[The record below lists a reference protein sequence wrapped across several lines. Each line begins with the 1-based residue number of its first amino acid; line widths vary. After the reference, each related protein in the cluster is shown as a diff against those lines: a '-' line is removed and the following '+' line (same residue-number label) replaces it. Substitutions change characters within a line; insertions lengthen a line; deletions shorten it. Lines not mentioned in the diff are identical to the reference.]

1 MSVPVRAIECLRR
14 ATRRT
19 HGPIKVTAAALA
31 LIVGASACGSLDSGA
46 VPLPLSVPG
55 QPAGTIVVPTGA
67 DVPTVVQRV
76 RDAITSAG
84 GSVLTVVDHT
94 ANARVAGVEIP
105 PTTEVIGGP
114 PAAGLPLLR
123 LDQRAGANLPQHY
136 LVRQGPDGSVT
147 LTTNS
152 AEYLAAVSQITPND
166 ASTALHDS
174 TGAVLN
180 AVAPGNAD
188 ALPTALVGVTPFQ
201 YLVTL
206 ASSADIGV
214 TVDRLRR
221 AADRAPTRS
230 VAVLDMAAGS
240 AEGGP
245 PIRPTSVVLA
255 TLPEVEAALVAAA
268 PSIGVDLPLRY
279 VVWRDEQNRTQIG
292 YPDVRRIALRHGV
305 NPDDPTVV
313 RLVSD
318 ADRLA
323 RLGAGVP

>member
-1 MSVPVRAIECLRR
+1 MSVPVGALAFRPRA
-14 ATRRT
+14 ARRT
-19 HGPIKVTAAALA
+19 HGPITVTAAALA
-31 LIVGASACGSLDSGA
+31 LVLGTSACGNLGSGA

-55 QPAGTIVVPTGA
+55 RPAGSIVVPTGT
-67 DVPTVVQRV
+67 DVPTAVQRV
-76 RDAITSAG
+76 RDAITGGG

-94 ANARVAGVEIP
+94 ANARVAGVQIP

-136 LVRQGPDGSVT
+136 LVRQGPDRSVT

-152 AEYLAAVSQITPND
+152 AEYLAAVSQITPKD
-166 ASTALHDS
+166 ARTALHDS

-188 ALPTALVGVTPFQ
+188 AMPTGLVGVTPFQ
-201 YLVTL
+201 YLVTR
-206 ASSADIGV
+206 ASGADIGV

-230 VAVLDMAAGS
+230 VAVLDMAAGL

-245 PIRPTSVVLA
+245 PIRPTSLVLA
-255 TLPEVEAALVAAA
+255 TLPDAEAALVAGA

-323 RLGAGVP
+323 RLGAGVA